1 VDTVSRE
8 WKTLL
13 TWQVVDSK
21 KATVPDL
28 LRAPILFI
36 NGHQA
41 PEFTRDEKKSLR
53 EYVDQGGSIFA
64 ESCCGRA
71 EFDRGFRALM
81 EELFIERQEQLRP
94 LADDH
99 PIWRAKHLIVSE
111 IHPLWGISRRGRT
124 AVIYSPSDLSC
135 YWNQSE
141 RSPANPAV
149 IKAIRVGQNVIEY
162 ATGHKLPPDKLSD
175 P

>member
-1 VDTVSRE
+1 
-8 WKTLL
+8 
-13 TWQVVDSK
+13 
-21 KATVPDL
+21 
-28 LRAPILFI
+28 
-36 NGHQA
+36 
-41 PEFTRDEKKSLR
+41 
-53 EYVDQGGSIFA
+53 
-64 ESCCGRA
+64 
-71 EFDRGFRALM
+71 M

-99 PIWRAKHLIVSE
+99 PIWRAKHLLSPDL
-111 IHPLWGISRRGRT
+111 HPLWGISHRGRT

-149 IKAIRVGQNVIEY
+149 IRAIRVGQNVIKY
-162 ATGHKLPPDKLSD
+162 ATGQKLPPDKLSD